1 MRVSFSAM
9 DCFIRCPLQY
19 KYAYI
24 DRIKGPEKP
33 VLFFGSLI
41 HEVVQYALK
50 KDPFVPSVE
59 ELLDLYKNRWNE
71 KIFTD
76 KKESDTYFNLGENMI
91 RNFHS
96 SHQPGLRDIV
106 AIEKRFQMPLG
117 EHIIAGQIDRI
128 DKLPHGPFE
137 IIDYKTNSKLPTRQE
152 IDDGAS
158 YKMQLGIY
166 QMATNYSWPEA
177 KEIKITLYFL
187 KFNEKISTAR
197 VGLELEE
204 IKEKV
209 LKTIDEIEKA
219 VEKMEFKAKP
229 GYICDW
235 CDFNDRCPYTK
246 HKFNKPEKETT
257 KGAQI
262 QEEKIDDLVGEYI
275 NLQKRHKELE
285 QKIHD
290 HFDREKMECFYHKDG
305 IVTRSKQKFSIR
317 QPEK

>member
-19 KYAYI
+19 KYSYI
-24 DRIKGPEKP
+24 DRIKVPQKP

-50 KDPFVPSVE
+50 KEPFIPTIE
-59 ELLDLYKNRWNE
+59 ELLDLYKNRWDE
-71 KIFTD
+71 KIFAD
-76 KKESDTYFNLGENMI
+76 KKESDIYFQEGIKMI
-91 RNFHS
+91 NNFYA

-117 EHIIAGQIDRI
+117 DHIINGQIDRI

-137 IIDYKTNSKLPTRQE
+137 IIDYKTNSKLPTQQE
-152 IDDGAS
+152 IDNGEN

-166 QMATNYSWPEA
+166 QMATRYSWPEA
-177 KEIKITLYFL
+177 KDIKVTLYFL
-187 KFNEKISTAR
+187 KHNEKISTER
-197 VGLELEE
+197 VDLELEDVKDKV
-204 IKEKV
+204 IKTADK
-209 LKTIDEIEKA
+209 I
-219 VEKMEFKAKP
+219 VESTDKMNFPAKP
-229 GYICDW
+229 NPLCDW

-246 HKFNKPEKETT
+246 HKFHHPEKETV

-262 QEEKIDDLVGEYI
+262 QEEKIDDMVGEYI
-275 NLQKRHKELE
+275 ELQKRHKELE
-285 QKIHD
+285 QKIHG
-290 HFDREKMECFYHKDG
+290 HFNSKKIECFYHKDG